1 MEGVYT
7 NARKQLLISSVP
19 AILILHLKRFHQV
32 KGPSFFYIPL
42 PWWWLS
48 NYLSVIVHTNVYFLY
63 EGLVEPLFSSVG
75 KLFARVFF

>member
-32 KGPSFFYIPL
+32 KCPNL
-42 PWWWLS
+42 
-48 NYLSVIVHTNVYFLY
+48 LY
-63 EGLVEPLFSSVG
+63 SSAVLVDEQLF
-75 KLFARVFF
+75 KCHCAF

>member
-32 KGPSFFYIPL
+32 NGPKPL
-42 PWWWLS
+42 
-48 NYLSVIVHTNVYFLY
+48 VYSSAMVVA
-63 EGLVEPLFSSVG
+63 EQLF
-75 KLFARVFF
+75 KRRCAY